1 MDKIA
6 VFAGSFC
13 PFTKGHEEIV
23 AKALP
28 LFDKIIIAVGYNL
41 RKQNLFTVEQRMQWI
56 RDIYAN
62 NPAIEVTSY
71 TGLTVE
77 LCRRT
82 GARFLIRGLRNTA
95 DFIAEQEMAAANHRL
110 CPDVETVFLTAS
122 PEWAAVSSSL
132 VRELWSFGADY
143 TPYLSYPLPDLQQ
156 Q

>member
-1 MDKIA
+1 MEKIA

-28 LFDKIIIAVGYNL
+28 LFDKIIIAIGYNIQ
-41 RKQNLFTVEQRMQWI
+41 KQNLFPVEQRMQWI
-56 RDIYAN
+56 RGIYAG
-62 NPAIEVTSY
+62 NPAVEVTSY

-82 GARFLIRGLRNTA
+82 GARFLIRGLRNSA

-110 CPDVETVFLTAS
+110 CPEVETVFLPAS

-143 TPYLSYPLPDLQQ
+143 TPYLSYPLPDIQQ

>member
-28 LFDKIIIAVGYNL
+28 LFDKVIIAIGYNIQ
-41 RKQNLFTVEQRMQWI
+41 KQNLFTVEQRMKWI
-56 RDIYAN
+56 RDLYSG
-62 NPAIEVTSY
+62 NPAVEVTSY
-71 TGLTVE
+71 TGLTVD

-82 GARFLIRGLRNTA
+82 GARFLIRGLRNAA
-95 DFIAEQEMAAANHRL
+95 DFLAEQEMAAANHRL
-110 CPDVETVFLTAS
+110 CPDVETVFLASS
-122 PEWAAVSSSL
+122 PELSAVSSSL

-143 TPYLSYPLPDLQQ
+143 SPYLSYKLPDKLQQ
-156 Q
+156 

>member
-1 MDKIA
+1 MEKIA

-28 LFDKIIIAVGYNL
+28 LFDKIIIAIGYNIQ
-41 RKQNLFTVEQRMQWI
+41 KQNLFPVEQRMQWI
-56 RDIYAN
+56 RGIYEG
-62 NPAIEVTSY
+62 NPAVEVTSY

-82 GARFLIRGLRNTA
+82 GARFLIRGLRNSA

-110 CPDVETVFLTAS
+110 CPEVETVFLPAS

-143 TPYLSYPLPDLQQ
+143 TPYLSYPLPDIQQ

>member
-1 MDKIA
+1 MEKIA

-23 AKALP
+23 SKAL
-28 LFDKIIIAVGYNL
+28 LVFDKIIIAIGYNIQ
-41 RKQNLFTVEQRMQWI
+41 KQNLFTVEQRMQWI
-56 RDIYAN
+56 RDIYKDH
-62 NPAIEVTSY
+62 PAVEVTSY

-77 LCRRT
+77 LCRAT

-95 DFIAEQEMAAANHRL
+95 DFIAEQEMAAANHQL
-110 CPDVETVFLTAS
+110 CPEVETVFLASS
-122 PEWAAVSSSL
+122 PELSAVSSSL

-143 TPYLSYPLPDLQQ
+143 TPYLSYKLPDIQQ

>member
-1 MDKIA
+1 
-6 VFAGSFC
+6 V
-13 PFTKGHEEIV
+13 
-23 AKALP
+23 
-28 LFDKIIIAVGYNL
+28 
-41 RKQNLFTVEQRMQWI
+41 
-56 RDIYAN
+56 
-62 NPAIEVTSY
+62 EVTSY

-82 GARFLIRGLRNTA
+82 GARFLIRGLRNSA

-110 CPDVETVFLTAS
+110 CPEVETVFLPAS

-143 TPYLSYPLPDLQQ
+143 TPYLSYPLPDIQQ

>member
-1 MDKIA
+1 MEKIA

-28 LFDKIIIAVGYNL
+28 LFDKIIIAIGYNIQ
-41 RKQNLFTVEQRMQWI
+41 KQNLFTVEQRMQWI
-56 RDIYAN
+56 RGIYAG
-62 NPAIEVTSY
+62 NPAVEVTSY

-82 GARFLIRGLRNTA
+82 GARFLIRGLRNSA
-95 DFIAEQEMAAANHRL
+95 DFIAEQEMAAANHQL
-110 CPDVETVFLTAS
+110 CPEVETLFLPAS

-143 TPYLSYPLPDLQQ
+143 TPYLSYPLPDIQQ

>member
-143 TPYLSYPLPDLQQ
+143 TPYLSYSLPDLQQ